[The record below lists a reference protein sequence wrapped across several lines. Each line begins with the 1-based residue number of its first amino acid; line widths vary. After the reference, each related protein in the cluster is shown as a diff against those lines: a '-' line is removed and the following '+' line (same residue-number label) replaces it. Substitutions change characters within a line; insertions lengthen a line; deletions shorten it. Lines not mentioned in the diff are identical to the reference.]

1 VKSNT
6 FFAGAIGVLIGTI
19 VTAGIFVTGIM
30 PIVSNR
36 VQITVPAQSQATL
49 LWEPYETVKAAPGVS
64 IDLVPDYHLVF
75 NDKWYAL
82 NNYGEDVG
90 TPGLYDGGFVQ
101 TFGNYDDR
109 VYIVRVDQFNTLQ
122 LWKLLPSDGMSAK
135 ATFEAAKQSG
145 LEIHNQ
151 IVQ

>member
-1 VKSNT
+1 
-6 FFAGAIGVLIGTI
+6 
-19 VTAGIFVTGIM
+19 TAGIFVTGMM

-82 NNYGEDVG
+82 
-90 TPGLYDGGFVQ
+90 
-101 TFGNYDDR
+101 GNYDDR